1 MEMRA
6 IGSLEVSVVG
16 LGTNNFGF
24 RMQADDV
31 KPVVDAALDAGIN
44 FFDTSDSYADSEPRI
59 AAALAAGDRRDRVVL
74 ATKFGTSLGADQ
86 PGEATRD
93 YIRTAVERSLSRLRT
108 DRIDLYQIH
117 QPHPETPIAETLGAL
132 DELVREGKVREIG
145 CSNFSAEQLDEAAR
159 EAGDGARFASVQ
171 NHFNLLHRD
180 DESTVIPACERLG
193 VAYVPYFP
201 LASGLLTGKYQR
213 GAAPPEGTRL
223 SAWGPR
229 AEQLLSDENFDTVDR
244 LTAWAAAHGHSLL
257 ELAFAWLFATPTVA
271 SVIAG
276 ATKPEQ
282 ARANAATA
290 AWTLTPAEKAEV
302 DALVAG

>member
-1 MEMRA
+1 MEMRT

-16 LGTNNFGF
+16 LGTNNFGL
-24 RMQADDV
+24 RMQAEDV

-59 AAALAAGDRRDRVVL
+59 AAALADGSRRDRVVL

-86 PGEATRD
+86 PGQATRD
-93 YIRTAVERSLSRLRT
+93 YIRSAVERSLTRLRT

-132 DELVREGKVREIG
+132 DDLVRDGKVREIG
-145 CSNFSAEQLDEAAR
+145 CSNFSPDQLDEAAKA
-159 EAGDGARFASVQ
+159 AGDSARFVSVQ

-180 DESTVIPACERLG
+180 DEDTVVPACERLG
-193 VAYVPYFP
+193 IAYVPYFP
-201 LASGLLTGKYQR
+201 LASGLLTGKYER
-213 GAAPPEGTRL
+213 DTPPPPGTRL

-229 AEQLLSDENFDTVDR
+229 AEKLLSDDNFDAVDR
-244 LTAWAAAHGHSLL
+244 LTAWAADHGHLL
-257 ELAFAWLFATPTVA
+257 LDLAFAWLFATPTVA

-276 ATKPEQ
+276 ATKPGQ

-290 AWTLTPAEKAEV
+290 GWTLTPGEKAEV